1 MEIAKILTADVLDI
15 IFEGKNKSY
24 GAYELRKSYSKRL
37 VLSITLMLTVIL
49 LLWVGYLFAGG
60 KDKQM
65 AMTTIDIP
73 VVTLDNIAEKK
84 KPEPL
89 PVLPRTAPR
98 HTVPVDVPTIR
109 NVVPRIVP
117 DDVADTDK
125 PPTVD
130 DMADKRIGSVTTP
143 GDGGTDLQGPSG
155 DGPGGDG
162 VVPGPVA
169 NREAVDSIFT
179 KVEIESQ
186 YPGGSPAWSRF
197 LNKNVSGRYPQ
208 DAIDQGIEGK
218 VVIQFIVDREGNI
231 SGIEAVEGPEE
242 LRDLAIRTIKK
253 SGKWIPAEQNGN
265 KVKSYKR
272 QPFVF
277 QLPKE

>member
-49 LLWVGYLFAGG
+49 LLWVGYLFANDGEKNIEPPIYVSDIILDKVDMPKKIETPPPPPPPPPAQAAAPKMKSLVFNTPVIADVTDMPPTDELDKAKIGPIKRDGG
-60 KDKQM
+60 DDDG
-65 AMTTIDIP
+65 TIAPP
-73 VVTLDNIAEKK
+73 VEGAGKSGIIAE
-84 KPEPL
+84 
-89 PVLPRTAPR
+89 
-98 HTVPVDVPTIR
+98 
-109 NVVPRIVP
+109 
-117 DDVADTDK
+117 
-125 PPTVD
+125 
-130 DMADKRIGSVTTP
+130 
-143 GDGGTDLQGPSG
+143 
-155 DGPGGDG
+155 
-162 VVPGPVA
+162 PVA

-197 LNKNVSGRYPQ
+197 LNKSVSGRYPQ

-272 QPFVF
+272 QPFIF
-277 QLPKE
+277 QLPQE